1 MKIPVTF
8 LLLLVCVACTPTTR
22 TSSSTIFAQ
31 IRGSAEFPYVASE
44 HSSAT
49 DAVLSIVAKHISTGS
64 KLKTEVRLKRLSTID
79 WEERAATREF
89 RERVGVEFSMSFGQE
104 VDGVKRFDDRANP
117 LVQFFR
123 DQSGT
128 EGAFEY
134 EAVWR
139 RKH

>member
-1 MKIPVTF
+1 
-8 LLLLVCVACTPTTR
+8 
-22 TSSSTIFAQ
+22 
-31 IRGSAEFPYVASE
+31 
-44 HSSAT
+44 
-49 DAVLSIVAKHISTGS
+49 
-64 KLKTEVRLKRLSTID
+64 
-79 WEERAATREF
+79 
-89 RERVGVEFSMSFGQE
+89 MSVSQE
-104 VDGVKRFDDRANP
+104 VDGVKRFDDRAKP